1 MLKPVTLSLALAVM
15 VVPTVP
21 AFAQR
26 PVAAATPAQ
35 ADAAG
40 KFVDRLA
47 NQAFGI
53 LRDDSL
59 SRDEART
66 RFRALLRQNFNLDE
80 AGLRLIRRHRAGL
93 TPQQLSAYRAAL
105 PDFLVNTYSDR
116 LYDYADSQVRVIRT
130 APRGTRG
137 DVDVFTTVSS
147 PGGGRPIDAIWTVK
161 ANGPKPLIQNL
172 TVNGVNIS
180 LTQEADFNAYVEKNG
195 FDALVNF
202 MREAK

>member
-1 MLKPVTLSLALAVM
+1 MMKPVTLSLALALM
-15 VVPTVP
+15 TVP
-21 AFAQR
+21 VAPVWAQE
-26 PVAAATPAQ
+26 PAAAATPVQ
-35 ADAAG
+35 AEAAG

-47 NQAFGI
+47 NRAFGI

-59 SRDEART
+59 SRDDART
-66 RFRALLRQNFNLDE
+66 QFRALLRENFNLDE
-80 AGLRLIRRHRAGL
+80 AGLRLIRRHRASL

-137 DVDVFTTVSS
+137 DVDVFSSVSD
-147 PGGGRPIDAIWTVK
+147 PKGGKPIDAIWTVK

-180 LTQEADFNAYVEKNG
+180 LTQEADFNAYIEKNG

-202 MREAK
+202 MRQAK